1 MTIRRLPTG
10 AAFVLASWLVA
21 SASSISTAYAQD
33 ALARAKTFYA
43 SADYEEALQ
52 LLETLKG
59 KTSSTEVAAYQVFCL
74 VALGRADEAKQA
86 IEAIVRVDPL
96 FRPSEAQVSPRVR
109 MFFEDVR
116 RPLLPEIVR
125 HSYAKAK
132 DAYDRKEMA
141 PASAEFDRVI
151 ALLDEIGGSEQG
163 VADLR
168 TLASGF
174 RDLSKAAAAPPPPTP
189 EPAPVAVDP
198 APVTP
203 PATPRPP
210 AEPAVYGMEHADV
223 KRPVAVSKTMPNW
236 RPENPTE
243 ERMNFTGAVELVIS
257 EQGKVLSVSLIE
269 SVHPR
274 YDAALLE
281 AAKGWTF
288 RPATKNGVPV
298 KFRYAVAVKLGK

>member
-1 MTIRRLPTG
+1 MTIRRLPKG
-10 AAFVLASWLVA
+10 APLVLALWLIAGALSV
-21 SASSISTAYAQD
+21 SPAYAQD
-33 ALARAKTFYA
+33 VLARAKTFYA

-74 VALGRADEAKQA
+74 VALGRSDEAKQA
-86 IEAIVRVDPL
+86 IEAIVRTDPL
-96 FRPSEAQVSPRVR
+96 FRPSEAQVSPRIR
-109 MFFEDVR
+109 TFFEDVR

-132 DAYDRKEMA
+132 DAYDRKDMV
-141 PASAEFDRVI
+141 PATAEFDRVI
-151 ALLDEIGGSEQG
+151 ALLDEVGGSEQG

-174 RDLSKAAAAPPPPTP
+174 RDLSKAASAPPPPP
-189 EPAPVAVDP
+189 PAPIVVEPPP
-198 APVTP
+198 APAAPVRP
-203 PATPRPP
+203 PPP
-210 AEPAVYGMEHADV
+210 AEPSIYGMDHVDV

-257 EQGKVLSVSLIE
+257 EEGKVLAVALIE

-274 YDAALLE
+274 YDAALLD

-288 RPATKNGVPV
+288 RPATKNGVAV
-298 KFRYAVAVKLGK
+298 KFRYAVAVKLGR

>member
-1 MTIRRLPTG
+1 LWLIAG
-10 AAFVLASWLVA
+10 ALSVTS
-21 SASSISTAYAQD
+21 AYAQD

-43 SADYEEALQ
+43 SADYEQALQ

-74 VALGRADEAKQA
+74 VALGRSDEAKLA
-86 IEAIVRVDPL
+86 IEAIVRTDPL
-96 FRPSEAQVSPRVR
+96 FRPSESTVSPRIR
-109 MFFEDVR
+109 AFFEDVR

-132 DAYDRKEMA
+132 DSYDRKEMVSA
-141 PASAEFDRVI
+141 TAEFDRVI
-151 ALLDEIGGSEQG
+151 ALLDELGESDQG

-174 RDLSKAAAAPPPPTP
+174 RDLSKAASAPPPPAP
-189 EPAPVAVDP
+189 EPAPVVVEPPPPPP

-203 PATPRPP
+203 PPP
-210 AEPAVYGMEHADV
+210 AEPSVYGMEHADV
-223 KRPVAVSKTMPNW
+223 KRPIAIAKVMPNW

-243 ERMNFTGAVELVIS
+243 ERMSYTGAVELVIS
-257 EQGKVLSVSLIE
+257 EEGKVLTVTLIE

-288 RPATKNGVPV
+288 RPATRNGVAV
-298 KFRYAVAVKLGK
+298 KFRYAVAVKLGR

>member
-1 MTIRRLPTG
+1 MTIRRLPKGAPLVLALWLIAG
-10 AAFVLASWLVA
+10 AASVSP
-21 SASSISTAYAQD
+21 AYAQD

-74 VALGRADEAKQA
+74 VALGRSDEAKQA
-86 IEAIVRVDPL
+86 IEAIVRTDPL
-96 FRPSEAQVSPRVR
+96 FRPSEAQVSPRIR
-109 MFFEDVR
+109 TFFEDVR

-132 DAYDRKEMA
+132 DSYDRKEMV
-141 PASAEFDRVI
+141 PATAEFDRVI
-151 ALLDEIGGSEQG
+151 ALLDELGGTEQG

-168 TLASGF
+168 TLSSGF
-174 RDLSKAAAAPPPPTP
+174 RDLSKAASAPPPPP
-189 EPAPVAVDP
+189 PPAPVVVEAP
-198 APVTP
+198 PAPAAPVTP
-203 PATPRPP
+203 PPP
-210 AEPAVYGMEHADV
+210 AEPSIYGMEHAAV
-223 KRPVAVSKTMPNW
+223 KRPVALAKVMPNW

-243 ERMNFTGAVELVIS
+243 ERMSFSGAVELVIS
-257 EQGKVLSVSLIE
+257 EEGKVLSVTLIE

-274 YDAALLE
+274 YDAVLLE

-288 RPATKNGVPV
+288 RPATRNGVAV